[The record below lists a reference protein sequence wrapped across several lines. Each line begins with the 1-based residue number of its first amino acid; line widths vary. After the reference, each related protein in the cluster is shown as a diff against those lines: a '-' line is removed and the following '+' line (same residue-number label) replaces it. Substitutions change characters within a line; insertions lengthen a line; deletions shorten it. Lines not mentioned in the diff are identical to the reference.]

1 MGFGGSAQSV
11 ITILKNNEKM
21 RSQRSKRKSFVGSYT
36 SVKLEFPNTA
46 TEIDLKKIEDRLQGE
61 NKQLRLKRMLVFG
74 FLFSILITLII
85 IYI

>member
-1 MGFGGSAQSV
+1 MGFGGSAQAM

-21 RSQRSKRKSFVGSYT
+21 RSQRSKRKAYGRSYT

-46 TEIDLKKIEDRLQGE
+46 TEIDLKKIEDRLQRE

-74 FLFSILITLII
+74 FVFSILMTLII

>member
-1 MGFGGSAQSV
+1 MGFGGSAQSM

-21 RSQRSKRKSFVGSYT
+21 RSQRSKRKSFVGSCT

-46 TEIDLKKIEDRLQGE
+46 TEVDLKKIEDRLQRE